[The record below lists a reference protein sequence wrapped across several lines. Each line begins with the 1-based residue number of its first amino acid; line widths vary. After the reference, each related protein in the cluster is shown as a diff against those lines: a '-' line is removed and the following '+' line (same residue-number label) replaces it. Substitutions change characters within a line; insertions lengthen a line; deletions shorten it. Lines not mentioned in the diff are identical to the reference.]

1 MFFRLKPYN
10 PKLGQLLKSYSLKG
24 KHFVAGGPA
33 IEVDD
38 PDHIARLK
46 AARNVG
52 PKEALAFEAS
62 ERPFDEEEEEE
73 VAQAASPV
81 AQAASPAPAV
91 RGKPGPKPGSKRGP
105 KADRGT
111 VPSLAEAE

>member
-73 VAQAASPV
+73 VAQAASP
-81 AQAASPAPAV
+81 APAV

>member
-10 PKLGQLLKSYSLKG
+10 PKLGQLLKSYSIKG

-73 VAQAASPV
+73 EEV